1 MSADLP
7 FDRVSLEARV
17 RDGLVAIGL
26 ALDDVAVGRLLDYLA
41 LLARWNRA
49 YNLTA
54 VRDPAEMVPR
64 HLLDS
69 LVALPWVTAPA
80 IADLGTGPGLP
91 GIPLAIAR
99 PDWAIT
105 LLDSNLKKTAFVTQA
120 IGELQLANAQVSR
133 ERVESWQSDQRFGV
147 VISRAFADLADFV
160 RLAGH
165 LVAPEGRLVAMKG
178 LHPFEEIAQL
188 PASFRVDAVIRLEVP
203 GLEGERHLVILARSE
218 AG

>member
-1 MSADLP
+1 MSIAEAL
-7 FDRVSLEARV
+7 LEE
-17 RDGLVAIGL
+17 GIGALRL
-26 ALDDVAVGRLLDYLA
+26 ALPAGGKEQLLRYMA
-41 LLARWNRA
+41 LLEKWNRV

-54 VRDPAEMVPR
+54 IRERRKLVTH

-69 LVALPWVTAPA
+69 LAVVPHLSGRSILDV
-80 IADLGTGPGLP
+80 GTGAGLP